1 MERTISAMIGKG
13 SVNHNT
19 RAFAA
24 KNVDKTRSAD
34 NVEFCQEDI
43 KQVYHKLFDEA
54 RERYNA
60 KQKQKD
66 RMIDNYYEKI
76 RRGKQ
81 EKLFHEVIFQIGNKD
96 DMNAKN
102 EDGLLAKRILTEFMD
117 EFQARNPNLY
127 VFSAH
132 LHMDEETPHLHIDFV
147 PYITGSKRGL
157 DTRVSLKSALA
168 AEGFKGGT
176 RGATELN
183 QWIASEKQELA
194 TVMERY
200 GVEWLQ
206 KGTHEKHLSVLEFE
220 KKERA
225 KEVAELDSQ
234 KQEISSV
241 VAQLG
246 EAVSVKKQELQ
257 NVTIEKELSEEAA
270 QKANEERTIAQQEK
284 EVLLAGNQNLRMEN
298 TRLES
303 RKDRLRMENHDLK
316 QKQLQLQTDNEELEQ
331 RHEDLQYTN
340 SKLKNVNVQLSA
352 DNHTLEQRN
361 DLLKSDNQAL
371 RQKYNDLQQNN
382 VQLEKQQNELK
393 SHIEQMVQSEQ
404 LLQRDVRKY
413 DEAPEWQLPELGAF
427 ASAKSFRDKV
437 VIPFVNK
444 LKSLIKHLTIQ
455 CVRLK
460 EEVLQLRKEKKRLS
474 DDVEFYKG
482 KIKDMSDRTELLQEK
497 ADDLERVK
505 RYAGAEQI
513 DTIIR
518 KVKEQERT
526 EQQIRRYERS
536 YGTR

>member
-19 RAFAA
+19 RAFTA
-24 KNVDKTRSAD
+24 KNVDKNRSAD

-54 RERYNA
+54 LERYNA
-60 KQKQKD
+60 KQKRKD

-96 DMNAKN
+96 DMNAKS
-102 EDGLLAKRILTEFMD
+102 EEGLLAKRILTEFMD
-117 EFQARNPNLY
+117 EFQARNPYLY

-168 AEGFKGGT
+168 AEGFAGGT

-234 KQEISSV
+234 KYEITSAI
-241 VAQLG
+241 AQLG
-246 EAVSVKKQELQ
+246 EEVSVKKQEL
-257 NVTIEKELSEEAA
+257 NNIASEKQIAEAA
-270 QKANEERTIAQQEK
+270 VQKAKEDSVEAQQEN
-284 EVLLAGNQNLRMEN
+284 ETLLANNQDLRVEN
-298 TRLES
+298 SRLES

-316 QKQLQLQTDNEELEQ
+316 QKQQRLQADNEELEQ

-340 SKLKNVNVQLSA
+340 GELQNVNDRLSD

-361 DLLKSDNQAL
+361 DALQSDNQAL
-371 RQKYNDLQQNN
+371 RQQYNDLQQSN
-382 VQLEKQQNELK
+382 VQLEKQQKELK
-393 SHIEQMVQSEQ
+393 HNIEQMVQSEQ

-413 DEAPEWQLPELGAF
+413 DEAPEWQLPEPGAF

-444 LKSLIKHLTIQ
+444 LKSLIKNLTIQ

-460 EEVLQLRKEKKRLS
+460 EEVIQLRKEKKRLS

-518 KVKEQERT
+518 KVNEQERT
-526 EQQIRRYERS
+526 EQQIRRYDRS
-536 YGTR
+536 YGVR

>member
-19 RAFAA
+19 RAFTA
-24 KNVDKTRSAD
+24 KNVDKNRSAD

-43 KQVYHKLFDEA
+43 KQVYHRLFDEA
-54 RERYNA
+54 LERYNA
-60 KQKQKD
+60 KQKRKD
-66 RMIDNYYEKI
+66 RVIDNYYEKI

-96 DMNAKN
+96 DMNAKS

-168 AEGFKGGT
+168 AEGFTGGT

-234 KQEISSV
+234 KREISSV
-241 VAQLG
+241 VLQLG

-257 NVTIEKELSEEAA
+257 NVTIEKELAEEAI

-331 RHEDLQYTN
+331 R
-340 SKLKNVNVQLSA
+340 
-352 DNHTLEQRN
+352 N
-361 DLLKSDNQAL
+361 DSLKSDNQVL

-413 DEAPEWQLPELGAF
+413 DEAPEWQLSEPGAF

-437 VIPFVNK
+437 VMPFVNK
-444 LKSLIKHLTIQ
+444 LKSLIKNLTIQ

-460 EEVLQLRKEKKRLS
+460 EEVIQLRKEKKRLS
-474 DDVEFYKG
+474 DDVEFCKG
-482 KIKDMSDRTELLQEK
+482 KIMNMSDRTELLQEK

-526 EQQIRRYERS
+526 EQQIRRYDKS

>member
-19 RAFAA
+19 RVFTA
-24 KNVDKTRSAD
+24 KNVDKNRSAD

-60 KQKQKD
+60 KQKRKD

-96 DMNAKN
+96 DMNAKS

-168 AEGFKGGT
+168 AEGFTGGT

-183 QWIASEKQELA
+183 KWIASEKQELA

-206 KGTHEKHLSVLEFE
+206 KGTHEKHLSLLEFE

-225 KEVAELDSQ
+225 REVAELDSQ
-234 KQEISSV
+234 KREISSV

-246 EAVSVKKQELQ
+246 EEISVKKQELQ
-257 NVTIEKELSEEAA
+257 NVTIEKELAEEATQRA
-270 QKANEERTIAQQEK
+270 KEERTTAQQEK
-284 EVLLAGNQNLRMEN
+284 EILLAGNQDLRMEN

-316 QKQLQLQTDNEELEQ
+316 QKQLQL
-331 RHEDLQYTN
+331 
-340 SKLKNVNVQLSA
+340 
-352 DNHTLEQRN
+352 
-361 DLLKSDNQAL
+361 
-371 RQKYNDLQQNN
+371 
-382 VQLEKQQNELK
+382 
-393 SHIEQMVQSEQ
+393 
-404 LLQRDVRKY
+404 
-413 DEAPEWQLPELGAF
+413 
-427 ASAKSFRDKV
+427 
-437 VIPFVNK
+437 
-444 LKSLIKHLTIQ
+444 
-455 CVRLK
+455 
-460 EEVLQLRKEKKRLS
+460 
-474 DDVEFYKG
+474 
-482 KIKDMSDRTELLQEK
+482 
-497 ADDLERVK
+497 
-505 RYAGAEQI
+505 
-513 DTIIR
+513 
-518 KVKEQERT
+518 
-526 EQQIRRYERS
+526 
-536 YGTR
+536 

>member
-1 MERTISAMIGKG
+1 M
-13 SVNHNT
+13 
-19 RAFAA
+19 
-24 KNVDKTRSAD
+24 
-34 NVEFCQEDI
+34 
-43 KQVYHKLFDEA
+43 
-54 RERYNA
+54 
-60 KQKQKD
+60 
-66 RMIDNYYEKI
+66 
-76 RRGKQ
+76 
-81 EKLFHEVIFQIGNKD
+81 
-96 DMNAKN
+96 
-102 EDGLLAKRILTEFMD
+102 
-117 EFQARNPNLY
+117 
-127 VFSAH
+127 
-132 LHMDEETPHLHIDFV
+132 
-147 PYITGSKRGL
+147 
-157 DTRVSLKSALA
+157 
-168 AEGFKGGT
+168 
-176 RGATELN
+176 
-183 QWIASEKQELA
+183 
-194 TVMERY
+194 
-200 GVEWLQ
+200 
-206 KGTHEKHLSVLEFE
+206 VL
-220 KKERA
+220 
-225 KEVAELDSQ
+225 
-234 KQEISSV
+234 
-241 VAQLG
+241 QLG

-257 NVTIEKELSEEAA
+257 NVTIEKELAEEAI

-303 RKDRLRMENHDLK
+303 RKDRLRIENHDLK

-331 RHEDLQYTN
+331 RNEDLQYKN
-340 SKLKNVNVQLSA
+340 SKLKNVNDQLSA

-361 DLLKSDNQAL
+361 DSLKSDNQVL

-413 DEAPEWQLPELGAF
+413 DEAPEWQLPEPGAF

-444 LKSLIKHLTIQ
+444 LKTLIKNLTIQ

-460 EEVLQLRKEKKRLS
+460 EEVIQLRKEKKRLS

-482 KIKDMSDRTELLQEK
+482 KIKNTSDRTELLQEK

-518 KVKEQERT
+518 KVKVRERT
-526 EQQIRRYERS
+526 EQQIRRYDKS